1 MVDFALKTETLPR
14 LTASGLN
21 AALSLTAPPG
31 DYRIRL
37 VVQDADGK
45 MASLNRSMTIPR

>member
-1 MVDFALKTETLPR
+1 MDFALKDETLPR

-21 AALSLTAPPG
+21 ASLSLAAPPG
-31 DYRIRL
+31 PYRVRL

-45 MASLNRSMTIPR
+45 MASLNQTMEIPK